1 MTALAA
7 WVRWLGQFGALA
19 DPPRL
24 SLLAVLPAE
33 GLSVLALMEGLG
45 EGLGWGLPGNALGLL
60 SDAVGLGLLSG
71 KPGLVLLGDGL
82 GLLGDGL
89 GLLGDGLGLGLLGGE
104 LVLLGTGLGLG
115 LLPGLGLVA
124 VGPVLNVAQA
134 VGLGLAVVVALVA
147 GLVGVVARLGCGAAQ
162 LAEFGWLFP
171 VPGAVPVPAPSLGNS
186 LPP

>member
-45 EGLGWGLPGNALGLL
+45 EGLGLGLPGNALGLL
-60 SDAVGLGLLSG
+60 GDAVGLGLLSG

-82 GLLGDGL
+82 GLLGGE
-89 GLLGDGLGLGLLGGE
+89 LLGDGLGLGLLGGE

-147 GLVGVVARLGCGAAQ
+147 GLVGVVARPGCCAAQ
-162 LAEFGWLFP
+162 LAEFGW
-171 VPGAVPVPAPSLGNS
+171 
-186 LPP
+186 